1 MLGDIEPSDEM
12 CEWPSD
18 TEDEDDDDLADE
30 AEEKLK
36 IEAPEGEGMT
46 FIFVPPLLYP
56 HKQQTSATA
65 LIPIQYLTPRLML
78 YGSNRIS

>member
-36 IEAPEGEGMT
+36 KEQKHHGFSCF
-46 FIFVPPLLYP
+46 FIGKFFGHIL
-56 HKQQTSATA
+56 Q
-65 LIPIQYLTPRLML
+65 I
-78 YGSNRIS
+78 SNRLGDKHELKVLMTN